1 MTAYGYTWDLYSI
14 RETVNHLQLRYKTEG
29 CIRTETGIVF
39 WLVLP
44 CVPLCH
50 CLCNMEKCL
59 TEKTRRTLSQSR
71 KREWTKER
79 SREKK
84 SLPKQNQMEGVGA
97 LFDLLYSAWL
107 MLHISFPC
115 QGCDIM
121 FRPLFSLFY
130 SLSLFSLQWSTHQT
144 MKRHQNCDHQNQKCW
159 KRQLDW
165 K

>member
-1 MTAYGYTWDLYSI
+1 MWWQGMTIPDTFIQSEQQWIIFSSDIKG
-14 RETVNHLQLRYKTEG
+14 E
-29 CIRTETGIVF
+29 VF
-39 WLVLP
+39 KNRQISSSRVS
-44 CVPLCH
+44 LCH
-50 CLCNMEKCL
+50 CLCNMEECL
-59 TEKTRRTLSQSR
+59 TGKTRRTHAQRR
-71 KREWTKER
+71 KKGTNEGER
-79 SREKK
+79 QGEK
-84 SLPKQNQMEGVGA
+84 SLSKQNQMECGA
-97 LFDLLYSAWL
+97 LFDLYSAWL
-107 MLHISFPC
+107 MLHISFPR